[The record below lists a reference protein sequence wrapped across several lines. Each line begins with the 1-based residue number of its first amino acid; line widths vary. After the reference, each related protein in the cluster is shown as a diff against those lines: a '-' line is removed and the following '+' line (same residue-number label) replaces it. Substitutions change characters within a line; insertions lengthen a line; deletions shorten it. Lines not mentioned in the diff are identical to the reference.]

1 MANNKYNK
9 VLTITLIVVVVA
21 ILVVI
26 GVWGVDTYNRYYI
39 NREATSEAEQFQNDV
54 QSGRRGNRNNYSN
67 TTENTANENTIEL
80 DPNALQLN
88 TTTGDNGNS
97 GSSSSNVA
105 SRTYKGFTMLG
116 TIEIPSINLNYP
128 VLAQATKSSM
138 EVSVGVIYGP
148 GLNKVG
154 NTVITG
160 HNYRN
165 GTFFSNVKNV
175 KNNDLIYITDN
186 DGNRV
191 KYKVYNTYETS
202 STDFDYATRETEGKR
217 EITLSTCTDDVKSR
231 IIVWARE
238 AE

>member
-39 NREATSEAEQFQNDV
+39 NREATSEAEQFQNEIS
-54 QSGRRGNRNNYSN
+54 SGRRGNRNNYSN
-67 TTENTANENTIEL
+67 STTENTTGGNSVEL
-80 DPNALQLN
+80 DLNALQLN
-88 TTTGDNGNS
+88 TTGDNGNS
-97 GSSSSNVA
+97 GSSSAQVA
-105 SRTYKGFTMLG
+105 ARTYKGFTMLG

>member
-1 MANNKYNK
+1 MANSKYNK
-9 VLTITLIVVVVA
+9 VLTVTLIVVVVA
-21 ILVVI
+21 ILVVV
-26 GVWGVDTYNRYYI
+26 GFWGVDIYNRYYL
-39 NREATSEAEQFQNDV
+39 NRENTSEAEQFQNEV
-54 QSGRRGNRNNYSN
+54 STGRRGNRNNYAN
-67 TTENTANENTIEL
+67 TENSTNEAEQLQL
-80 DPNALQLN
+80 DINALQMLN
-88 TTTGDNGNS
+88 VAGDNG
-97 GSSSSNVA
+97 GSSSSGQSKVA
-105 SRTYKGFTMLG
+105 SRTYKGFTMVG

-128 VLAQATKSSM
+128 VLATATKSSM
-138 EVSVGVIYGP
+138 EVSVGIIYGP

-202 STDFDYATRETEGKR
+202 STDFDYATRETQGKR

-238 AE
+238 E